1 MLITLV
7 FGTPCSFCLTKEMMV
22 HSWSV
27 ISYYPLR
34 DRWSAD
40 PGLSQAAGHSQAA
53 QARPVRRAE
62 RVSGLWSEA
71 GSHVKMIL
79 ARGRAGPGYAGDVW
93 TVRPGWRQVRASAG
107 LTARRWLAEPT
118 PPWLPGHTQAHLSGR
133 AVPHSVLTLCS
144 TLPAQ
149 RCTFSPPKRTVLCYY
164 ASESY
169 SHSYPMPLSVIVG
182 EREEQWI
189 SEWLNIL
196 IIVLR

>member
-1 MLITLV
+1 
-7 FGTPCSFCLTKEMMV
+7 MMDY
-22 HSWSV
+22 SWSV

-53 QARPVRRAE
+53 QASKVRKNPRTGPPSRAC
-62 RVSGLWSEA
+62 LWTLEWGRKPCQDDP
-71 GSHVKMIL
+71 GS
-79 ARGRAGPGYAGDVW
+79 GPGRAGDVW
-93 TVRPGWRQVRASAG
+93 TLRPGWRQVRASAG

-118 PPWLPGHTQAHLSGR
+118 PPRPPGHTQAHLSGR

-149 RCTFSPPKRTVLCYY
+149 RCTFSPSKRTVLCKWIIFKQLPNI
-164 ASESY
+164 SQRDC
-169 SHSYPMPLSVIVG
+169 G
-182 EREEQWI
+182 EREQWI
-189 SEWLNIL
+189 TEWLNIL